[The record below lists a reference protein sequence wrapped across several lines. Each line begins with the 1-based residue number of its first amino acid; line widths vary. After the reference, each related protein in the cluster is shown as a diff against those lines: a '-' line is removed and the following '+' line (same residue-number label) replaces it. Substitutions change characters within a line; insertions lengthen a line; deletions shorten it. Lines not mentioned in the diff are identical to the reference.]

1 MSPRST
7 SRLPPYFFSLSE
19 VCTSRWREDRAR
31 RSRRSKR
38 RRRSKN
44 VIPPSTRY
52 RRRGQVP
59 GVERKNVVSD
69 RFLDVT
75 FVVRSAR
82 DAVNGYLFLVF
93 LAFVR
98 SRESFRRTIS
108 VHRSVGDLE
117 QIPPGTESLIPA
129 ARGWTEKLRV
139 VGVQAGTHPWQ
150 PTCYERVRKKRFAN

>member
-7 SRLPPYFFSLSE
+7 SPLPPYFFSLSE

-44 VIPPSTRY
+44 VIPRSMRY
-52 RRRGQVP
+52 RRRGCQGLKEKTSSVFFS
-59 GVERKNVVSD
+59 RHFRRHFRCS
-69 RFLDVT
+69 
-75 FVVRSAR
+75 SI
-82 DAVNGYLFLVF
+82 YLFLVF

-98 SRESFRRTIS
+98 SRESFWRSIS

-150 PTCYERVRKKRFAN
+150 PICIERVRT